1 MLKRYIL
8 LILKNRKLF
17 FGVVFGLTLLGLI
30 ISLLLPKWY
39 LAEASFLAPEL
50 APNTMIGMGGGLT
63 SVIQS
68 FTGQRQMS
76 GYSYMAI
83 LNSRTINE
91 KIVRKFDLMK
101 VYHISDSLM
110 SKALKKLSGNVSFT
124 FGDNDETTISVY
136 DKNPVR
142 AAEMANYYL
151 ELLNE
156 RGKEFARNEL
166 ASFKK
171 LIEERV
177 RANEDTLKKL
187 GQRIK
192 TFQEREQVPVVM
204 TEQVSGLDFLGELY
218 AQRIGLELQQEL
230 LKENYGPSHPLI
242 ASIKNQLHSID
253 RKIDAI
259 PNMTVEYLQIYR
271 ELLVQR
277 KIAEVLIPMLEQVK
291 LSELQKIPDV
301 IVLDKATPPDRKSKP
316 KRVFIVLGV
325 LILAIASTL
334 YFLLIREKYHDEL
347 EDFWNQAKATWKN

>member
-8 LILKNRKLF
+8 LILKNKELF
-17 FGVVFGLTLLGLI
+17 FGAVFGITLIGLI

-50 APNTMIGMGGGLT
+50 APNTMIGMGGGLS

-68 FTGQRQMS
+68 FTGQRKTS
-76 GYSYMAI
+76 AYNYMAI

-91 KIVRKFDLMK
+91 QVVRKFDLMK

-110 SKALKKLSGNVSFT
+110 SKALKELSGNVSFT

-142 AAEMANYYL
+142 AAEIANYYL

-187 GQRIK
+187 EQRIK
-192 TFQEREQVPVVM
+192 LLQERGQVPLIM
-204 TEQVSGLDFLGELY
+204 ADQVSGLDFLGELY

-230 LKENYGPSHPLI
+230 LKENYGANHPLI
-242 ASIKNQLHSID
+242 ANIKNQLLNINQ
-253 RKIDAI
+253 RINAI

-316 KRVFIVLGV
+316 KRMFIVLAVFMMSTLSMFYFV
-325 LILAIASTL
+325 LIK
-334 YFLLIREKYHDEL
+334 EKYDQEL
-347 EDFWNQAKATWKN
+347 HEFWDQVKTTWKS

>member
-8 LILKNRKLF
+8 LIIKNRKLF
-17 FGVVFGLTLLGLI
+17 FGVVFGLTLISLI
-30 ISLLLPKWY
+30 VSLLLPKWY

-50 APNTMIGMGGGLT
+50 APNTMIGMSGGLS

-68 FTGQRQMS
+68 FTGQRKMS

-91 KIVRKFDLMK
+91 QVVRKFNLMK
-101 VYHISDSLM
+101 VYNISDSLM
-110 SKALKKLSGNVSFT
+110 SKALKELSSNVSFT

-136 DKNPVR
+136 DKDPVR

-156 RGKEFARNEL
+156 RGKEFARTEL
-166 ASFKK
+166 TTFKK

-177 RANEDTLKKL
+177 RANEDTLRKL
-187 GQRIK
+187 EQRIK
-192 TFQEREQVPVVM
+192 AFQQREQVPVIM
-204 TEQVSGLDFLGELY
+204 AEQISGLDFLGELY
-218 AQRIGLELQQEL
+218 AQRIALELQQQL
-230 LKENYGPSHPLI
+230 LKENYGENHPLI
-242 ASIKNQLHSID
+242 SSIKNQLLSINQ
-253 RKIDAI
+253 KIQAI
-259 PNMTVEYLQIYR
+259 PEMTVEYLQIYR

-301 IVLDKATPPDRKSKP
+301 IVLDKAVPPDRKKKP
-316 KRVFIVLGV
+316 KRMFIVLGTF
-325 LILAIASTL
+325 LLASVSTF
-334 YFLLIREKYHDEL
+334 YYLLIREKYHDEI
-347 EDFWNQAKATWKN
+347 EEFWSQAKATWKS

>member
-8 LILKNRKLF
+8 LILKNSKLF
-17 FGVVFGLTLLGLI
+17 FGVVFGLTLIGLI
-30 ISLLLPKWY
+30 ISMLLPKWY

-50 APNTMIGMGGGLT
+50 APNTMIGMGGGLS

-68 FTGQRQMS
+68 FTGSRKMS
-76 GYSYMAI
+76 GYSYLAI

-91 KIVRKFDLMK
+91 KVVRKFGLMK
-101 VYHISDSLM
+101 VYQISDSLM
-110 SKALKKLSGNVSFT
+110 SKALKELGGNVSFT

-136 DKNPVR
+136 DKSPAR

-151 ELLNE
+151 DLLNE

-171 LIEERV
+171 LLEERA

-187 GQRIK
+187 EQRIK
-192 TFQEREQVPVVM
+192 LFQEREQVPVLM

-218 AQRIGLELQQEL
+218 AQRIGLELQQQL
-230 LKENYGPSHPLI
+230 LKENYGASHPLI
-242 ASIKNQLHSID
+242 ASIKNQLLNINQ
-253 RKIDAI
+253 KINAI

-301 IVLDKATPPDRKSKP
+301 IVLDKATPPDRKKKP
-316 KRVFIVLGV
+316 KRMFIVLGT
-325 LILAIASTL
+325 LLFASASMF

-347 EDFWNQAKATWKN
+347 EEFWSQAKATWKS

>member
-8 LILKNRKLF
+8 LILKNKELF
-17 FGVVFGLTLLGLI
+17 FGAVLGITLIGLI

-50 APNTMIGMGGGLT
+50 APNTMIGMSGGLS

-68 FTGQRQMS
+68 FTGQRKTS
-76 GYSYMAI
+76 AYNYMAI

-91 KIVRKFDLMK
+91 QVVRKFDLIK

-110 SKALKKLSGNVSFT
+110 SKALKELSGNVSFT

-187 GQRIK
+187 EQRIK
-192 TFQEREQVPVVM
+192 LFQEREQVPLVM
-204 TEQVSGLDFLGELY
+204 AEQVSGLDFLGELY
-218 AQRIGLELQQEL
+218 AQRIGLELQQQL
-230 LKENYGPSHPLI
+230 LKENYGENHPLI
-242 ASIKNQLHSID
+242 TAIRNQLLNINQ
-253 RKIDAI
+253 KINAI

-316 KRVFIVLGV
+316 KRMFIVLGA
-325 LILAIASTL
+325 LLFASISMI
-334 YFLLIREKYHDEL
+334 YFLLIREKYHEEL
-347 EDFWNQAKATWKN
+347 TEFWSQAKATWKS

>member
-30 ISLLLPKWY
+30 VSLLLPKWY

-50 APNTMIGMGGGLT
+50 APNTLVGMSGGLS

-68 FTGQRQMS
+68 FTGQRKMS

-91 KIVRKFDLMK
+91 KVIRKFNLMK
-101 VYHISDSLM
+101 VYDISDSLM
-110 SKALKKLSGNVSFT
+110 SKALKELSGNVSFT

-136 DKNPVR
+136 DKNPAR

-166 ASFKK
+166 ATFKK
-171 LIEERV
+171 MIEERV

-187 GQRIK
+187 EHRIK
-192 TFQEREQVPVVM
+192 LFQEREQVPVVM

-218 AQRIGLELQQEL
+218 AQRISLELQQQL
-230 LKENYGPSHPLI
+230 LKENYGASHPMLT
-242 ASIKNQLHSID
+242 SIKNQLSNID
-253 RKIDAI
+253 QKINAI
-259 PNMTVEYLQIYR
+259 PSMTVEYLQIYR

-277 KIAEVLIPMLEQVK
+277 KIAEVLVPMLEQVK

-316 KRVFIVLGV
+316 KRMFIVLGA
-325 LILAIASTL
+325 LIFASAGMF
-334 YFLLIREKYHDEL
+334 YFLLIKEKYHDEL
-347 EDFWNQAKATWKN
+347 EEFWSQAKATWKS

>member
-1 MLKRYIL
+1 MLKHYIL
-8 LILKNRKLF
+8 LLLKNKTLF
-17 FGVVFGLTLLGLI
+17 FGVVFGLTLIGLI

-50 APNTMIGMGGGLT
+50 APNTMIGMGGGLS

-68 FTGQRQMS
+68 FTGSRKMS
-76 GYSYMAI
+76 GYSYLAI

-91 KIVRKFDLMK
+91 KVVRKFDLMK
-101 VYHISDSLM
+101 VYQISDSLM
-110 SKALKKLSGNVSFT
+110 SKALKELSGNVSFT

-136 DKNPVR
+136 DKNPLR
-142 AAEMANYYL
+142 ASEIANYYL

-171 LIEERV
+171 LIEERA

-187 GQRIK
+187 EQRIK
-192 TFQEREQVPVVM
+192 LFQEREQVPVLM

-230 LKENYGPSHPLI
+230 LKENYGASHPLI
-242 ASIKNQLHSID
+242 ASIRNQLLNINQ
-253 RKIDAI
+253 KINAI

-301 IVLDKATPPDRKSKP
+301 IVLDKATPPDRKKKP
-316 KRVFIVLGV
+316 KRIFIVLAV
-325 LILAIASTL
+325 
-334 YFLLIREKYHDEL
+334 FLLSSITTFYYLLVKEKYHDEL
-347 EDFWNQAKATWKN
+347 HEFWSQAKTTWKS

>member
-8 LILKNRKLF
+8 LIIKYRKLF
-17 FGVVFGLTLLGLI
+17 FGVVFFLTLLSLI
-30 ISLLLPKWY
+30 ISLVLPKWY

-50 APNTMIGMGGGLT
+50 APNTMIGMSGGLS

-68 FTGQRQMS
+68 FTGSRKMS

-91 KIVRKFDLMK
+91 NVIQKFNLMK
-101 VYHISDSLM
+101 VYNISDSLM
-110 SKALKKLSGNVSFT
+110 SKALRELSGNVSFT

-156 RGKEFARNEL
+156 RGKEFALNEL

-171 LIEERV
+171 LLEERAS
-177 RANEDTLKKL
+177 ANEDTLKRL
-187 GQRIK
+187 EQRIK
-192 TFQEREQVPVVM
+192 LFQEREQVPM
-204 TEQVSGLDFLGELY
+204 IMAEQVSGLDFLGELY

-230 LKENYGPSHPLI
+230 LKENYGANHPLI
-242 ASIKNQLHSID
+242 ANIKNQLLNINQ
-253 RKIDAI
+253 RINAI

-301 IVLDKATPPDRKSKP
+301 IVLDKAVPPDRKKKP
-316 KRVFIVLGV
+316 KRMFIVLGT
-325 LILAIASTL
+325 LLFASASMF

-347 EDFWNQAKATWKN
+347 EEFWSQAKATWKN

>member
-8 LILKNRKLF
+8 LIIKYRKLF
-17 FGVVFGLTLLGLI
+17 FGVVFFLTLLSLI
-30 ISLLLPKWY
+30 ISLVLPKWY

-50 APNTMIGMGGGLT
+50 APNTMIGMSGGLS

-68 FTGQRQMS
+68 FTGSRKMS

-91 KIVRKFDLMK
+91 NVIQKFNLMK
-101 VYHISDSLM
+101 VYNISDSLM
-110 SKALKKLSGNVSFT
+110 SKALRELSGNVSFT

-156 RGKEFARNEL
+156 RGKEFALNEL

-171 LIEERV
+171 LLEERAS
-177 RANEDTLKKL
+177 ANEDTLKRL
-187 GQRIK
+187 EQRIK
-192 TFQEREQVPVVM
+192 LFQEREQVPM
-204 TEQVSGLDFLGELY
+204 IMAEQVSGLDFLGELY

-230 LKENYGPSHPLI
+230 LKENYGANHPLI
-242 ASIKNQLHSID
+242 ANIKNQLLNINQ
-253 RKIDAI
+253 RINAI

-301 IVLDKATPPDRKSKP
+301 IVLDKAVPPDRKKKP
-316 KRVFIVLGV
+316 KRMFIVLGT
-325 LILAIASTL
+325 LLFASASMF

-347 EDFWNQAKATWKN
+347 EEFWSQAKSTWKN